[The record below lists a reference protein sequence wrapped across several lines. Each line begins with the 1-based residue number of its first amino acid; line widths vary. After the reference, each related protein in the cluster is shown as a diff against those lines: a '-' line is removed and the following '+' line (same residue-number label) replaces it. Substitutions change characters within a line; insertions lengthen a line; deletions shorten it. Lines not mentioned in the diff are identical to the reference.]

1 MTYIMNTARMI
12 YDKMRAAMTVV
23 VCLAIAACSGCK
35 YATSE
40 SVPVVEKP
48 HFATTV
54 KVESAQG
61 EIRSS
66 EAQLDIEMLALKTA
80 YADERKRLDLAC
92 ANELTHWGFIMNG
105 NKEEALREKYWR
117 IASARLQETASG
129 DEWRLISEYA
139 PKLDE
144 VLVTRARLREKIEIW
159 NRVRN
164 AHGVFAGQDIRFE
177 NGVAEFKD
185 RSCDWAEALGDS
197 EYKDGFPMKVRI
209 DRNLVWTSHGTDYV
223 LAHSDCAAIIDDEI
237 KGVGVYGETDSSRST
252 WFLRFKDGA
261 LIDTCDL
268 GNEYW
273 DEDRQ
278 LFCFE
283 PRNNRLEILSVSKGK
298 LVKELF
304 LALWDYGKYPDG
316 SHCFGTNTVPITDS
330 AHDCKKISGGQFQ

>member
-1 MTYIMNTARMI
+1 MKPIRI
-12 YDKMRAAMTVV
+12 RVVWVCAAMA
-23 VCLAIAACSGCK
+23 AIAGCR
-35 YATSE
+35 YAPIE
-40 SVPVVEKP
+40 SFPSAERPHHTAPEKND
-48 HFATTV
+48 
-54 KVESAQG
+54 SAQG
-61 EIRSS
+61 RLRLS
-66 EAQLDIEMLALKTA
+66 EAQLDIEMLSLKTA
-80 YADERKRLDLAC
+80 YDNERKRLDLAC
-92 ANELTHWGFIMNG
+92 ANELTHWGFIMRG

-139 PKLDE
+139 PELDE
-144 VLVTRARLREKIEIW
+144 VLTTRGRLREKIEIW

-223 LAHSDCAAIIDDEI
+223 LAHSDCAAIIDREI
-237 KGVGVYGETDSSRST
+237 KGVCMYGETDSSRST

-330 AHDCKKISGGQFQ
+330 EHDCEKISGGQFQ

>member
-1 MTYIMNTARMI
+1 MSRHQKARQVMKPI
-12 YDKMRAAMTVV
+12 RIRVVWVCAAMA
-23 VCLAIAACSGCK
+23 AIAGCR
-35 YATSE
+35 YAPIE
-40 SVPVVEKP
+40 SVPSAERPHHTAPEKND
-48 HFATTV
+48 
-54 KVESAQG
+54 SAQG
-61 EIRSS
+61 RLRLS
-66 EAQLDIEMLALKTA
+66 EAQLDIEMLSLKTA
-80 YADERKRLDLAC
+80 YDNERKRLDLAC
-92 ANELTHWGFIMNG
+92 ANELTHWGFIMKG

-117 IASARLQETASG
+117 IASARLQETASS

-139 PKLDE
+139 PELDE
-144 VLVTRARLREKIEIW
+144 VLTTRGRLREKIEIW

-164 AHGVFAGQDIRFE
+164 AHGVFAGQGIRFE

-237 KGVGVYGETDSSRST
+237 KGVGAYGETDSSRST
-252 WFLRFKDGA
+252 WFLRFKDGV

-304 LALWDYGKYPDG
+304 LALWDYGKFPDG
-316 SHCFGTNTVPITDS
+316 SHCFGTNKEPITDS
-330 AHDCKKISGGQFQ
+330 AHDCAKLSGVHFE

>member
-1 MTYIMNTARMI
+1 MKPIRI
-12 YDKMRAAMTVV
+12 RVVWVCAAMA
-23 VCLAIAACSGCK
+23 AIAGCR
-35 YATSE
+35 YAPKE
-40 SVPVVEKP
+40 SVPSAERPHHTAPEKND
-48 HFATTV
+48 
-54 KVESAQG
+54 SAQG
-61 EIRSS
+61 RLRLS
-66 EAQLDIEMLALKTA
+66 EAQLDIEMLSLKTA
-80 YADERKRLDLAC
+80 YDNERKRLDLAC
-92 ANELTHWGFIMNG
+92 ANELTHWGFIMKR

-139 PKLDE
+139 PELDE
-144 VLVTRARLREKIEIW
+144 VLTTRARLREKIEIW

-164 AHGVFAGQDIRFE
+164 AHGVFAGQGIRFE

-197 EYKDGFPMKVRI
+197 KYKDGFPMKVRI

-237 KGVGVYGETDSSRST
+237 KGVCVYGETDSSRST

-283 PRNNRLEILSVSKGK
+283 PRGNRLEILSVSDGK
-298 LVKELF
+298 RVKELF

-316 SHCFGTNTVPITDS
+316 SHYFGTNKEPITDS
-330 AHDCKKISGGQFQ
+330 AHDCAKISGGQFQ

>member
-1 MTYIMNTARMI
+1 MMFHKRVLLLII
-12 YDKMRAAMTVV
+12 GVAAS
-23 VCLAIAACSGCK
+23 IAGCRH
-35 YATSE
+35 APSE
-40 SVPVVEKP
+40 SVSPAGRQYCAGPEK
-48 HFATTV
+48 ADDV
-54 KVESAQG
+54 QG
-61 EIRSS
+61 ELRPS
-66 EAQLDIEMLALKTA
+66 EAQLDIEMLSLKTT
-80 YADERKRLDLAC
+80 YDNERKRLDLAC
-92 ANELTHWGFIMNG
+92 ANELSHWGFIMKG
-105 NKEEALREKYWR
+105 HKKEALREKYWR
-117 IASARLQETASG
+117 IASARLQETSSG

-144 VLVTRARLREKIEIW
+144 VLTTRGRLREKIEIW

-283 PRNNRLEILSVSKGK
+283 PRNNRLEILSVSDGK
-298 LVKELF
+298 RVKELF
-304 LALWDYGKYPDG
+304 LALWDYGKFPDG

-330 AHDCKKISGGQFQ
+330 AHDCAKLSGVHFE

>member
-1 MTYIMNTARMI
+1 MMFHKRVLLLII
-12 YDKMRAAMTVV
+12 GVAAS
-23 VCLAIAACSGCK
+23 IAGCR
-35 YATSE
+35 YAPSE
-40 SVPVVEKP
+40 SVSPAGRQYCAGPEK
-48 HFATTV
+48 ADDV
-54 KVESAQG
+54 QG
-61 EIRSS
+61 GIRPS

-92 ANELTHWGFIMNG
+92 ANELTHWGFIMKG

-139 PKLDE
+139 PELDE
-144 VLVTRARLREKIEIW
+144 VLTTRGRLREKIEIW

-164 AHGVFAGQDIRFE
+164 AHGVFAGQGIRFE

-197 EYKDGFPMKVRI
+197 KYKDGFPMKVRI
-209 DRNLVWTSHGTDYV
+209 NRNLVWTSHGTDYV

-330 AHDCKKISGGQFQ
+330 EHDCKKISGGQFQ